1 MFSEAFP
8 DQDLFRVP
16 DSAAGKKRAFSED
29 SEGEA
34 EYIDTQREIIR
45 DNTPA
50 SAIFEPDPLLA
61 THRRAKRA
69 KFGVSQATTMSS
81 RPSAAAGPS
90 ASRHNDLIIDESLE
104 ETPDPENQPLY
115 MSKAHEMK
123 AGLGHLPF
131 LPNAGHRKRMP
142 EHDPE
147 NHEIMRLRVEER
159 MGWADIADALNED
172 RVGQGKVSTNLVS
185 ILTSSKSPF
194 FAQLFAS
201 SSIQSSIADN
211 IHNSILR

>member
-1 MFSEAFP
+1 MLKRFS

-16 DSAAGKKRAFSED
+16 DSAPSNKRAFPEE

-34 EYIDTQREIIR
+34 EYIDEQHEIFR

-61 THRRAKRA
+61 GHRRGKRP
-69 KFGVSQATTMSS
+69 KFGLSQPTTISS
-81 RPSAAAGPS
+81 RPSASAGPS
-90 ASRHNDLIIDESLE
+90 APRHNDIMMDESLE
-104 ETPDPENQPLY
+104 ESPEPDSQPLY

-159 MGWADIADALNED
+159 MGWADIAEALNEE
-172 RVGQGKVSTNLVS
+172 RVGQGKVSSSLVS
-185 ILTSSKSPF
+185 IFT
-194 FAQLFAS
+194 
-201 SSIQSSIADN
+201 
-211 IHNSILR
+211 